1 MGSPLSRERPT
12 FSAVL
17 GTTLN
22 NRLPSTCHALPSP
35 LLRNAPCN
43 RSAMKFCP
51 SKGPQLACKLLVARI
66 VDERTR
72 SSCLD
77 TDEPDKLEEFFS
89 NGLCQLD
96 LAPMLNLVANRVS
109 SAPFFIPLLTPPL
122 KNLKAAISRTRR
134 YLPLVFLQLEST
146 NAHLNGEQFSDSLR
160 RSEIHG
166 STYRAPFIT
175 VTLPQYKHQDDRYS
189 ADYCSRF
196 PENINYAHCFSL
208 C

>member
-51 SKGPQLACKLLVARI
+51 SKGPQLPWKLLVARI

-77 TDEPDKLEEFFS
+77 TDEPDKLEEFFFKWIMPAALS
-89 NGLCQLD
+89 SDVKSGSQPCTLRAFFYSSFNASVEEFKGCDKQNTTIPF
-96 LAPMLNLVANRVS
+96 ARVS
-109 SAPFFIPLLTPPL
+109 AAWKHKRAFKRRTIFWFFTAQW
-122 KNLKAAISRTRR
+122 N
-134 YLPLVFLQLEST
+134 
-146 NAHLNGEQFSDSLR
+146 
-160 RSEIHG
+160 
-166 STYRAPFIT
+166 
-175 VTLPQYKHQDDRYS
+175 
-189 ADYCSRF
+189 SRF
-196 PENINYAHCFSL
+196 HLSSSIYHGYTAAV
-208 C
+208 

>member
-51 SKGPQLACKLLVARI
+51 SKGPQLLWKLLVARI

-77 TDEPDKLEEFFS
+77 TNQPDKLEEFFS

-96 LAPMLNLVANRVS
+96 LAPMLNPAADRVP
-109 SAPFFIPLLTPPL
+109 SAPFFYSSFNASVEEFKGCDKQNTTRPFARVS
-122 KNLKAAISRTRR
+122 AAWKHKRAFKRRTI
-134 YLPLVFLQLEST
+134 FWFFTAQW
-146 NAHLNGEQFSDSLR
+146 N
-160 RSEIHG
+160 
-166 STYRAPFIT
+166 
-175 VTLPQYKHQDDRYS
+175 
-189 ADYCSRF
+189 SRF
-196 PENINYAHCFSL
+196 HLSSSIYHGYTAAV
-208 C
+208 